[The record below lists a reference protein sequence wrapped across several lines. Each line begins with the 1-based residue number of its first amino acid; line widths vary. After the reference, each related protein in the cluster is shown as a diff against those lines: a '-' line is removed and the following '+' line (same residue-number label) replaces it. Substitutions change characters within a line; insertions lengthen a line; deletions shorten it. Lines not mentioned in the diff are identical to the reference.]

1 MIEHKVIL
9 LTTAG
14 IVVGAA
20 TGIWATTAS
29 SDSAEDLDVREI
41 EKRLA
46 DLEKRVLALE
56 GQPAPPAKPGKPFGV
71 DPRGPSDRPEVKR
84 LQKGLADLEKRI
96 ERLEKRPPSS
106 SWPSRLPWGLDR
118 PVPRGWQPWEFN
130 GRTYYWIPLR
140 QGFGPGTDPTLR
152 MSETSNQGRR

>member
-41 EKRLA
+41 E
-46 DLEKRVLALE
+46 
-56 GQPAPPAKPGKPFGV
+56 
-71 DPRGPSDRPEVKR
+71 
-84 LQKGLADLEKRI
+84 KGLADLEKRI